1 MAKVVEARKLA
12 KRYKGAVE
20 ALREVSFEVDENEF
34 FIIMGPSGCGKS
46 TLLRI
51 IAGILDYDS
60 GELYIKG
67 ENMKN
72 VPPHRRDVSMMLEN
86 FALFPHM
93 TVYENIAFG
102 LRMLGKDKDE
112 IDREVRKMTRL
123 LHIEGLEDRM
133 PNEISGGQRQRVALA
148 RALIIRPSVLLLDEP
163 LSHVDYQLQRK
174 FAEMLKEVHREIG
187 GVFMLTTH
195 DQEHGLSLADRMLIM
210 NSGLVEQ
217 IGTPTQIY
225 NDPQTLF
232 AARFVGELNTFA
244 GTVEEVSPDA
254 VWVKTEFGTFKARHP
269 TAENAR
275 DLVGRRVAYI
285 VRPEHVRVARED
297 SGQDNRLSVYFNTYY
312 YFGHFL
318 ELVFSADAQTRVKS
332 VISANEPFTAK
343 VGEQLTLT
351 WPYTKATIVSKPSVV
366 EGVDIEE
373 LIYGK

>member
-1 MAKVVEARKLA
+1 MAKVIEARKLA

-20 ALREVSFEVDENEF
+20 ALREISFEVDENEF

-67 ENMKN
+67 EDMKN

-123 LHIEGLEDRM
+123 LHIEGLEERM

-163 LSHVDYQLQRK
+163 LSHVDYRLQRK

-217 IGTPTQIY
+217 IGTPTEIY

-244 GTVEEVSPDA
+244 GTVEEISPDA

-269 TAENAR
+269 ATENAR

-285 VRPEHVRVARED
+285 VRPEHVRVSRED

>member
-1 MAKVVEARKLA
+1 MAKIVEARKLS
-12 KRYKGAVE
+12 KRYKGAIE
-20 ALREVSFEVDENEF
+20 ALREISFEVDENEF

-67 ENMKN
+67 EDMKN

-112 IDREVRKMTRL
+112 IDREVRKMMRL
-123 LHIEGLEDRM
+123 LHIEGLEGRM

-148 RALIIRPSVLLLDEP
+148 RALVIRPSVLLLDEP

-174 FAEMLKEVHREIG
+174 FAEMLKEIHREIG
-187 GVFMLTTH
+187 GVFILTTH

-244 GTVEEVSPDA
+244 GIVEEVSPDA

-269 TAENAR
+269 KSENAR

-297 SGQDNRLSVYFNTYY
+297 SDQDNKLSVYFNTYY
-312 YFGHFL
+312 YFGHFV
-318 ELVFSADAQTRVKS
+318 ELVFSADTQTRVKS

-343 VGEQLTLT
+343 VGEQFTLT
-351 WPYTKATIVSKPSVV
+351 WPYTKAAIVSKPSVV

>member
-269 TAENAR
+269 AAENAR